1 MSHAYLSRKVV
12 FWYNGTSGEI
22 RTGFPEEYD
31 APYGFEKIVCTT
43 AHEAEIWS
51 ERQRRWD
58 EFKHGMAQAEREMVE
73 GPMRDNIRKHILHLM
88 GNARNNLNRE
98 FLRRHLERMIAV
110 QTHGD
115 MKENHTSMRKLTILL
130 ISRRLY

>member
-98 FLRRHLERMIAV
+98 FLRRHLE
-110 QTHGD
+110 TYD
-115 MKENHTSMRKLTILL
+115 
-130 ISRRLY
+130 RRPDPWRYERESYLHAEAYDSAHKP